1 MPQIMIKQII
11 NIGICHIY
19 SNRSHTPN
27 SSHPRIEAAPR
38 MKYNVVAALEQQPH
52 ACANSIEQVWSQLQM
67 ERTCLSYRD
76 KTMVE
81 ETLDLYYCNVGASL
95 TILSQFLNLCKPVF
109 CATVFVDYTIK
120 YWSEINKNH
129 PQIRA
134 TLDCTQVKM
143 KLIVA
148 AACIFEIIMVLFNR
162 IWYSQ
167 FYKKH

>member
-52 ACANSIEQVWSQLQM
+52 ACANSIEQVWSLLQM

-76 KTMVE
+76 KTMAE

-109 CATVFVDYTIK
+109 CATIFVDYTIK
-120 YWSEINKNH
+120 YYSEINKNH
-129 PQIRA
+129 PRIRA
-134 TLDCTQVKM
+134 TLDQQ
-143 KLIVA
+143 LHPSED
-148 AACIFEIIMVLFNR
+148 EINSSRGLYI
-162 IWYSQ
+162 
-167 FYKKH
+167 